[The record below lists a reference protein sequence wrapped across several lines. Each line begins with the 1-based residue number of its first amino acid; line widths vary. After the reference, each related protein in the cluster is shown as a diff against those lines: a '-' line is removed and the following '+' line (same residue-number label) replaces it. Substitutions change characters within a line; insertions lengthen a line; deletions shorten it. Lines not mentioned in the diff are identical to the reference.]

1 MHRKQH
7 NKVIFCNDRQG
18 YSLIEVLIAM
28 AVFSIGILAVFS
40 MQITATN
47 GNALARGMTENYNCA
62 LDKVE
67 ELLALPFND
76 ADLAVGVHNV
86 AKDAD
91 GIDNDGDGLVD
102 GDDGD
107 GEGAGYIDLQWQ
119 VWDKLLHDQIIKS
132 VRVSVTAT
140 VNRNRQKLLNIDFIR
155 VDM

>member
-1 MHRKQH
+1 MHRRQQ
-7 NKVIFCNDRQG
+7 NKVISCNDIQG

-28 AVFSIGILAVFS
+28 AVFSIGILAIFS

-76 ADLAVGVHNV
+76 ADLNQGVHNV
-86 AKDAD
+86 AKNAD

-102 GDDGD
+102 GDDAD
-107 GEGAGYIDLQWQ
+107 GENAGYIDLQWE
-119 VWDKLLHDQIIKS
+119 VWDTLVHDQNIKS

-140 VNRNRQKLLNIDFIR
+140 VNRNRQKILNVDFIKA
-155 VDM
+155 DM